1 MNKMKKTEMEIENEF
16 KFLNARIMF
25 TWFLEYFLSM
35 CASMVFFHFF
45 FFSDLKSW
53 FIKAIAQ
60 KNGDHMRESQYLYL
74 WISNSVQIRTVFST
88 NHLSSCMSRKKKKE
102 TQAETRAQYIFEL
115 CANGKANLK
124 PKFNKTEAEYVFFS
138 SFLIEL
144 PWLRAQNEVNWLRC
158 ENFFHDGLFAFSIGS
173 SVFSRACPLL
183 RSPALS
189 LFFSF
194 SCYKFCIAAHWQS
207 ANWTNL
213 SLFILFISCIWKLIY
228 CRHFGNVLSSH
239 VFLHTTRTRVCWN
252 VGTHLIYVNIVCT
265 HKWNA
270 ILLFYMQISSNFLR
284 ILCVCVRFW
293 VLFNRKNS
301 CTNGYYSISHLKL
314 HTLKWSGGT

>member
-1 MNKMKKTEMEIENEF
+1 
-16 KFLNARIMF
+16 
-25 TWFLEYFLSM
+25 
-35 CASMVFFHFF
+35 
-45 FFSDLKSW
+45 
-53 FIKAIAQ
+53 
-60 KNGDHMRESQYLYL
+60 
-74 WISNSVQIRTVFST
+74 
-88 NHLSSCMSRKKKKE
+88 MSRKKKKKYK
-102 TQAETRAQYIFEL
+102 QKLEL
-115 CANGKANLK
+115 STYLSCVQTEKQTWNQNSTK
-124 PKFNKTEAEYVFFS
+124 PKQSMFFS

-173 SVFSRACPLL
+173 SVCSRSCPFL

-189 LFFSF
+189 LSFSF

-239 VFLHTTRTRVCWN
+239 VFPHTTRTRVCWN

-284 ILCVCVRFW
+284 ILSLSVCAFEFCLTGRIPVQMAIIRFH
-293 VLFNRKNS
+293 
-301 CTNGYYSISHLKL
+301 I
-314 HTLKWSGGT
+314 